1 MDGSGGPRSKFCG
14 SWCGRHFHRH
24 GLSDLAGD
32 EIIRS
37 IFKARQ
43 RPVSR
48 MGASKIL
55 KAQDGTVEALVLPPF
70 YFFLILLKCFKMI
83 IFGGLEGGNWICF
96 FSFLFLLV

>member
-55 KAQDGTVEALVLPPF
+55 KSQDGTVEALVLPPF
-70 YFFLILLKCFKMI
+70 YFFLILLKCFQLI
-83 IFGGLEGGNWICF
+83 IFWGLEGGIGFGVFLFCF
-96 FSFLFLLV
+96 F

>member
-55 KAQDGTVEALVLPPF
+55 KSQDGTLEALVLPPF
-70 YFFLILLKCFKMI
+70 YFFFYIILLKCFHMI
-83 IFGGLEGGNWICF
+83 IFCGWEGGIGFGFFLFCF
-96 FSFLFLLV
+96 F